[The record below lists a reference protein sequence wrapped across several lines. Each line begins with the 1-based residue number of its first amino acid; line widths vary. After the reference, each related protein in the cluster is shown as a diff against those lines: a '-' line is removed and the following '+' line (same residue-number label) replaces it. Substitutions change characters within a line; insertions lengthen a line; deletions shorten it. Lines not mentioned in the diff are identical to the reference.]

1 MSSYLHGIYGSQE
14 PTSTPI
20 ENTATSGIQAV
31 VGTAPVNLLDNPA
44 AAVNTPILLNNIR
57 EVNGKLGYSSNV
69 DQFTLMQAV
78 HSSFEVFKVA
88 PIVVINVL
96 DPKKHTADE
105 TVSGELANAGI
116 SIAKEG
122 ILLST
127 IKMTSEDGVT
137 TYTLGTDYSAA
148 FSEDGTVLVTPAATG
163 TAISK
168 KVKIEYSRLDPSKVT
183 DEDII
188 AGIQLIDRVFPL
200 LQVIPEI
207 LLAPGYSQQKDVAAA
222 LATAAQSVSTVFKAT
237 VLADIDSAASKTIS
251 TAISAKV
258 SQGMNNRD
266 IIPCFPKVMT
276 TGGKTVWMSAQLGA
290 LMEATDSANESTAI
304 VSPSNKD
311 FKISAAVLVDG
322 TPISYTLEEAN
333 QLNGE
338 GIFTALNF
346 LGWKSWG
353 NNTGIYSF
361 SDEQKGKNFDERDR
375 FISIK
380 RSFDWQNNTFICRYF
395 SEIDDPLNLKATQ
408 ALVTDE
414 NQFYNAFI
422 AEGKVAGM
430 SINFNESDNPTA
442 QILAGKIIFKQ
453 KLAPYTPLEA
463 IENDMQFDPTMIKS
477 AFSGGDNT

>member
-1 MSSYLHGIYGSQE
+1 MVNYQHGIYGKQE
-14 PTSTPI
+14 PTVTQI
-20 ENTATSGIQAV
+20 ENSAKSGIQAV
-31 VGTAPVNLLDNPA
+31 IGTAPINLLDNPA

-57 EVNGKLGYSSNV
+57 EVNGKLGYSSDV
-69 DQFTLMQAV
+69 DEFSLMQAV

-96 DPKKHTADE
+96 DPKKHATDE
-105 TVSGELANAGI
+105 SISCELPVAGI
-116 SIAKEG
+116 SITKEG
-122 ILLST
+122 ILLPS
-127 IKMTSEDGVT
+127 IKVT
-137 TYTLGTDYSAA
+137 
-148 FSEDGTVLVTPAATG
+148 SEDGTVTYALETDYSVAFNEDGTAFIAPVATGAATG
-163 TAISK
+163 K
-168 KVKIEYSRLDPSKVT
+168 EVKIGYSRLDSSKVT

-188 AGIQLIDRVFPL
+188 AGIQMVDRIFPL
-200 LQVIPEI
+200 LQVIPET

-222 LATAAQSVSTVFKAT
+222 LVTAAQSVSTVFKAT
-237 VLADIDSAASKTIS
+237 VLADIDSTASKTIPA
-251 TAISAKV
+251 AISAKT
-258 SQGMNNRD
+258 SQGLNARD
-266 IIPCFPKVMT
+266 IIPCFPEVLT

-290 LMEATDSANESTAI
+290 LMESTDSANESTAF

-311 FKISAAVLVDG
+311 FKIAAAVLADG
-322 TPISYTLEEAN
+322 TPVSFTLEEAN
-333 QLNGE
+333 RLNGE
-338 GIFTALNF
+338 GIFTAINF

-361 SDEQKGKNFDERDR
+361 SEEQKGKNFDERDR

-395 SEIDDPLNLKATQ
+395 KEIDDPLNLKITQ

-430 SINFNESDNPTA
+430 SITFNESDNPTD

-453 KLAPYTPLEA
+453 RLAPYTPLEA
-463 IENDMQFDPTMIKS
+463 IENDMQFDPKFIEK
-477 AFSGGDNT
+477 AFLGGDNS

>member
-1 MSSYLHGIYGSQE
+1 MTNYQHGIYGNQE
-14 PTSTPI
+14 PTAVQI
-20 ENTATSGIQAV
+20 ENTAKSGIQAV
-31 VGTAPVNLLDNPA
+31 IGTAPVNLLDHPQD
-44 AAVNTPILLNNIR
+44 AVNTPILLNNMN
-57 EVNGKLGYSSNV
+57 EVNGKLGYSSSL
-69 DQFTLMQAV
+69 DQFTLMQAI

-96 DPKKHTADE
+96 DPAKHTADE
-105 TVSGELANAGI
+105 SASGELPADGT
-116 SIAKEG
+116 SIPKEG
-122 ILLST
+122 ILLPS
-127 IKMTSEDGVT
+127 IKVTSEDGT
-137 TYTLGTDYSAA
+137 ITYAIGTDYSAN
-148 FSEDGTVLVTPAATG
+148 FKEDGTVLITPAVKGA
-163 TAISK
+163 AIGK
-168 KVKIEYSRLDPSKVT
+168 EVKIEYSRLDPSKVT

-188 AGIQLIDRVFPL
+188 AGIKMVDRVFPL

-207 LLAPGYSQQKDVAAA
+207 LLAPGFSHNPDVAAA
-222 LATAAQSVSTVFKAT
+222 LNAAVQSVSTVFKAT
-237 VLADIDSAASKTIS
+237 FLADIDCTANKTIAAAIAAK
-251 TAISAKV
+251 TA
-258 SQGMNNRD
+258 QGLNLRD
-266 IIPCFPKVMT
+266 AVVCYPKVLT

-290 LMEATDSANESTAI
+290 LIEATDSANEGTAF

-311 FKISAAVLVDG
+311 FKIAATVLADG
-322 TPISYTLEEAN
+322 TPVSYTLQEAN

-338 GIFTALNF
+338 GIFTAINF

-361 SDEQKGKNFDERDR
+361 SEEQKGKKFDDRDR

-395 SEIDDPLNLKATQ
+395 KEIDDPLNLKITQ

-430 SINFNESDNPTA
+430 SITFNESDNPTD

-453 KLAPYTPLEA
+453 RLAPYTPLEV
-463 IENDMQFDPTMIKS
+463 IENDMQFDPKFIEK
-477 AFSGGDNT
+477 AFSGGDQS